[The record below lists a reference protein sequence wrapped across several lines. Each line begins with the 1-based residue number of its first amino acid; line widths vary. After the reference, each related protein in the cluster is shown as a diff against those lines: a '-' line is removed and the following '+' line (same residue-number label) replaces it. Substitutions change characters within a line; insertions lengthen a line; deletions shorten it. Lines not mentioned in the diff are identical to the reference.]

1 MNLPQST
8 LHLPKTWWPAAA
20 IIDPS
25 FPMKLLGEQEKDN
38 FAKLNPAQKARY
50 RATGRGWKVE
60 RVGGSASPFRS
71 DTRTN
76 ACQFIAIS
84 VLLARGGSRSKKKA
98 YRVSNELCKRG

>member
-25 FPMKLLGEQEKDN
+25 FPMKLLEDGEGG
-38 FAKLNPAQKARY
+38 FA
-50 RATGRGWKVE
+50 ATRE
-60 RVGGSASPFRS
+60 RTHA
-71 DTRTN
+71 N
-76 ACQFIAIS
+76 LLQS
-84 VLLARGGSRSKKKA
+84 VSSARGGSRSKKKA

>member
-38 FAKLNPAQKARY
+38 FAKLNPAQKGAIG
-50 RATGRGWKVE
+50 GRGWRGWASIPGFAATRE
-60 RVGGSASPFRS
+60 RTHA
-71 DTRTN
+71 N
-76 ACQFIAIS
+76 LLQS
-84 VLLARGGSRSKKKA
+84 VSSARGGSRSKKKA

>member
-38 FAKLNPAQKARY
+38 FAKLNPPQKARY
-50 RATGRGWKVE
+50 RREGLEDGEGGFAATRE
-60 RVGGSASPFRS
+60 RTHA
-71 DTRTN
+71 N
-76 ACQFIAIS
+76 LLQS
-84 VLLARGGSRSKKKA
+84 VSSARGGSRSKKKA